1 MENRYLTDGE
11 LDRMKRLLKIADRCR
26 TDVMDDFVN
35 MIFDKLDCDVC
46 PMHEKCETEA
56 AMSAGSDLLSDDI
69 ESCSMTVYNY
79 ISSGA
84 G

>member
-1 MENRYLTDGE
+1 MDNRYLTETE
-11 LDRMKRLLKIADRCR
+11 LDRMKSLLKIADQCR

-46 PMHEKCETEA
+46 PMHSKCETEA
-56 AMSAGSDLLSDDI
+56 AMNAGCEDLPNDI
-69 ESCSMTVYNY
+69 ESCYMTVYNY
-79 ISSGA
+79 ISSEA